1 MLSPPRSPINLA
13 RLALIPPVLF
23 SETKIIPLLA
33 FLLVPYCRRSQ
44 NYGIKRESRRLAQ
57 GCLLQHVAIGS
68 QPRLQLDACRL
79 KSGFRLPG
87 INKAT
92 SRILFAGKPTQ
103 WPALALTE
111 CRDYNEQETNA
122 VFYGSNHFHLVDT
135 TARREISILQAF
147 LSSITSTNAHLLS
160 HLSLSFPAL
169 EAIRGRSEASGL
181 RQDGMRSLKLLQD
194 NCANVRTLELSV
206 HHGNAFGL
214 VEEAPSNSQSLNEAL
229 SQVDTQ
235 LKAIS
240 SLQRIVI
247 RYYHDRPTPGVRQ
260 LMQGLG
266 WIVLMGDK
274 ELS

>member
-1 MLSPPRSPINLA
+1 MASSEKVGSGSPKDVFSNMSPEARSDA
-13 RLALIPPVLF
+13 Y
-23 SETKIIPLLA
+23 SK
-33 FLLVPYCRRSQ
+33 LLVASGPVFVFQ
-44 NYGIKRESRRLAQ
+44 ES
-57 GCLLQHVAIGS
+57 
-68 QPRLQLDACRL
+68 
-79 KSGFRLPG
+79 
-87 INKAT
+87 T
-92 SRILFAGKPTQ
+92 SRPVEFFSPGKPTQ
-103 WPALALTE
+103 WPALALAK
-111 CRDYNEQETNA
+111 CREYNEQVTNA

-135 TARREISILQAF
+135 TTRRETSILQAF
-147 LSSITSTNAHLLS
+147 VGSITSINARLLS

-169 EAIRGRSEASGL
+169 EAVQGRSEASGL
-181 RQDGMRSLKLLQD
+181 QQDGMRSLKLLQD
-194 NCANVRTLELSV
+194 KCANLRTLELSV

-214 VEEAPSNSQSLNEAL
+214 VEEAPGNSQSLNEAV

-240 SLQRIVI
+240 SLERIVI